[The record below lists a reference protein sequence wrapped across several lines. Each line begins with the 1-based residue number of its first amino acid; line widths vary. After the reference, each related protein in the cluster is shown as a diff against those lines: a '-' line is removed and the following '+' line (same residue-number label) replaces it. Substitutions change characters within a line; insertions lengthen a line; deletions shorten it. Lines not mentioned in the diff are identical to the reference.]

1 MFVLL
6 SFVNLAIDLIN
17 TNEYGINEV
26 SGQSEI
32 FYSGPGMFN
41 PTCRYSQNTK
51 PAGRKRVTQSSSVQC
66 TSSTRKRKL
75 RHVQNLGK
83 NEVPYHFNL

>member
-17 TNEYGINEV
+17 TDEYGINEV

-32 FYSGPGMFN
+32 FYSSPGMFI
-41 PTCRYSQNTK
+41 P
-51 PAGRKRVTQSSSVQC
+51 PV
-66 TSSTRKRKL
+66 
-75 RHVQNLGK
+75 
-83 NEVPYHFNL
+83 